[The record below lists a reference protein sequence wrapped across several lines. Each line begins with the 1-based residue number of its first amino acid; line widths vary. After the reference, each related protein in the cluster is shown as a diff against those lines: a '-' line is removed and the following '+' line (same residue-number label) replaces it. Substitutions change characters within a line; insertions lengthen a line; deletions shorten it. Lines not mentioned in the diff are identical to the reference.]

1 MQMLKYATQQEI
13 CLLNTIQLFNIK
25 CYLNQNPDKKEVVLN
40 ELYTTN
46 GTYNKF
52 NDWKLNIEKIK
63 D

>member
-1 MQMLKYATQQEI
+1 MIT
-13 CLLNTIQLFNIK
+13 LFNIK
-25 CYLNQNPDKKEVVLN
+25 CYLNKNPDKKEDILN

-63 D
+63 N